1 MPTPHLSSIQK
12 GILPVQREGD
22 LKAFHSAIPVTIM
35 GAPGVDPNNPN
46 GVYEVIYEPF
56 PFKILKE
63 LKQVVQNYGVN
74 PPFTVGIVKGVA
86 EGNCLIPADWLTL
99 AKTLLA
105 PGEFLQFRTWWQ
117 DHAETLTAHNQIHNI
132 PILLE
137 KLWG

>member
-12 GILPVQREGD
+12 GILQAQREGD
-22 LKAFHSAIPVTIM
+22 LEAFCTTFPMTIHERV
-35 GAPGVDPNNPN
+35 ALGVDPNNPN
-46 GVYEVIYEPF
+46 GVYEAVREPF

-63 LKQVVQNYGVN
+63 LKQAVQNYGVN

-117 DHAETLTAHNQIHNI
+117 DHAETLATHNQTHSM
-132 PILLE
+132 PISL
-137 KLWG
+137 